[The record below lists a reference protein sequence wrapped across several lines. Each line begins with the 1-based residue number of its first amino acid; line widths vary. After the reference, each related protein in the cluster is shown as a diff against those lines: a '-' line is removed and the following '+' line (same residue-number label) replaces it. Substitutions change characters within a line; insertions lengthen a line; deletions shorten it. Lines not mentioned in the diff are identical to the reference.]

1 MLIANQNY
9 SHFPKL
15 QTAEK
20 DVYMLAAELRRLG
33 FSVLTLANLT
43 LREMQE
49 AQDIFCNRL
58 LSQFVY
64 SVQVTSHTYI
74 LRVYNTMN
82 SHTSTIHLSH

>member
-9 SHFPKL
+9 SHFQKL
-15 QTAEK
+15 QTAEE
-20 DVYMLAAELRRLG
+20 DVRMLAAELRRLG

-49 AQDIFCNRL
+49 AENIFCNRL

-64 SVQVTSHTYI
+64 CIRVTTHTYI
-74 LRVYNTMN
+74 LRVQHNEFT
-82 SHTSTIHLSH
+82 HLDDPL

>member
-1 MLIANQNY
+1 MLNVSGSYSVRGKVALLIANQNY
-9 SHFPKL
+9 NHKDIQKL

-20 DVYMLAAELRRLG
+20 DVHMLADKLRKLG

-49 AQDIFCNRL
+49 AQDIFCNHL

-64 SVQVTSHTYI
+64 FVIYWVW
-74 LRVYNTMN
+74 V
-82 SHTSTIHLSH
+82 